1 MKKSLLIFLLFFAL
15 TTQAK
20 FIQGTDIPLMDNFQI
35 SESESFSFD
44 TPAGQIMTITAT
56 TTLSEKEIYKF
67 YQESLTALG
76 WQKTSPT
83 AFKREQDV
91 LNIKITPQ
99 KQNIQITIQLTF
111 SNK

>member
-1 MKKSLLIFLLFFAL
+1 MKKGFLIFLLFFTL

-35 SESESFSFD
+35 NESESFSFD

-56 TTLSEKEIYKF
+56 TTLSEKEIHSF

-76 WQKTSPT
+76 WEKTSST
-83 AFKREQDV
+83 VFKRDQDT

-99 KQNIQITIQLTF
+99 KQNIQIKIQLTF